1 MENHRYQSQFKN
13 SFWTYFSYQR
23 TLLGSIILI
32 LFAIA
37 IVYTIFIRQTKAAV
51 TLTLDLT
58 QKFQKW
64 EGWEVTVPRWGGT
77 YTNTLDG
84 SQPVQ
89 KPQLNKLL
97 ANAVKKLGI
106 TVARMEINLSGKNG
120 VEINNDNDDPFV
132 FDETQIEWRSFDP
145 YMKDFVMPM
154 KAMVKANGE
163 KLKLDLHIIT
173 YDFPKGTMQW
183 HLSQP
188 EEYAEVVVGCIKRM
202 KKLFKVI
209 PDYITPS
216 NEPDNHTS
224 MTKTQLLDNMQTLM
238 RRLQQEGYTNIKL
251 RYPDTLK
258 ISNALSFIDELE
270 ANYPDLLPYL
280 KTLSFHGY
288 GGLGMGTLNSIRDR
302 ARDLGITT
310 AQTEW
315 MNSKNIS
322 QDIYKCI
329 VWSNVSLYQHYVL
342 AWQGQNGGNPGVH
355 YILTGFNGDNSKPP
369 SFDGF
374 HVNTDFTYPK
384 SQYYAYRQ
392 YSRHIRPGDIRVD
405 IASTDAN
412 IKPVAFK
419 GTNGRLAI
427 VVLNERTGNTDL
439 IIKNVKAGIYNTTL
453 TDAKNNG
460 TKVGKQVVRSRGD
473 SLTFS
478 FVRPGTVTFFKKRKR
493 NKQ

>member
-1 MENHRYQSQFKN
+1 MRDNKYQNQFKN
-13 SFWTYFSYQR
+13 TFCTYFSFQR

-37 IVYTIFIRQTKAAV
+37 IVYTIFIRQTRAAV

-64 EGWEVTVPRWGGT
+64 EGWEVTIPRWIDDID
-77 YTNTLDG
+77 TLGG

-89 KPQLNKLL
+89 KPMINKLL

-106 TVARMEINLSGKNG
+106 TALRMGINLSGKFG
-120 VEINNDNDDPFV
+120 VEINNDNDDPFN
-132 FDETQIEWRSFDP
+132 FDDTRIDWHGFDP

-154 KAMVKANGE
+154 KALVEARGE
-163 KLKLDLHIIT
+163 KFTLNFQIIT
-173 YDFPKGTMQW
+173 FDFPKGTMQW

-188 EEYAEVVVGCIKRM
+188 EEYAELVVGCIKRM
-202 KKLFKVI
+202 DKLFKVI

-238 RRLQQEGYTNIKL
+238 SRLQQEGYTNIKL
-251 RYPDTLK
+251 RYPDTMR
-258 ISNALSFIDELE
+258 INSALSFLDKLE
-270 ANYPDLLPYL
+270 ADYPDVLPYL
-280 KTLSFHGY
+280 KTFSFHGY
-288 GGLGMGTLNSIRDR
+288 GGLGMETLNSIRDR
-302 ARDLGITT
+302 AQGLGITT

-329 VWSNVSLYQHYVL
+329 VWGNVSLYQHYVL
-342 AWQGQNGGNPGVH
+342 AWQSQNGGNPGVH

-374 HVNTDFTYPK
+374 HVNTDFTYPR
-384 SQYYAYRQ
+384 SHYYAYQQ
-392 YSRHIRPGDIRVD
+392 YSRYIRPGDIRVD
-405 IASTDAN
+405 ISSTNAN
-412 IKPVAFK
+412 IKPVAFED
-419 GTNGRLAI
+419 TNGRLTI
-427 VVLNERTGNTDL
+427 VVLNEKTGNTDV
-439 IIKNVKAGIYNTTL
+439 IIKNVKAGKYNITL

-460 TKVGKQVVRSRGD
+460 TKVGKQVVRSQGD

-478 FVRPGTVTFFKKRKR
+478 FVRPGTVTFCKRKR